1 MYIYFWLCVGF
12 LHNISQ
18 HVIITYLILYI
29 NNVLSIKYLCF
40 SVKQL
45 QKNLLIIS

>member
-1 MYIYFWLCVGF
+1 MCWVF
-12 LHNISQ
+12 HNISQ